1 METVHHPKNILIA
14 DSLLCHSTFCSS
26 TYVIITDLVHA
37 DFRNKLRDYLMKETV
52 TVWTVNDK
60 SY

>member
-1 METVHHPKNILIA
+1 MQA
-14 DSLLCHSTFCSS
+14 DHNLNGH
-26 TYVIITDLVHA
+26 YVIITDLVLA
-37 DFRNKLRDYLMKETV
+37 DFRNKFRDYLMNEIV